1 MTWLNHCQFARRTG
15 DVWGLK
21 TEDCSIIFC
30 ITRLSL
36 EWFSE
41 PFLMVSYSP
50 EKHTEFDIHI
60 YLFFFPQ
67 SKLSI
72 SQYHFFCLHHSFL
85 KTKLVQLRKI
95 FGCMSL
101 KQRIISR
108 SSWFSLQ
115 YSIES
120 ALLGVSNDLLMSVD
134 SGNFDLILVQRPR
147 ATAYTRARRVKR
159 LREWRGLHSTTSPL
173 DAPLNP
179 THSSFN
185 CDFLLAAKSPER

>member
-1 MTWLNHCQFARRTG
+1 
-15 DVWGLK
+15 
-21 TEDCSIIFC
+21 
-30 ITRLSL
+30 
-36 EWFSE
+36 
-41 PFLMVSYSP
+41 
-50 EKHTEFDIHI
+50 
-60 YLFFFPQ
+60 
-67 SKLSI
+67 
-72 SQYHFFCLHHSFL
+72 
-85 KTKLVQLRKI
+85 
-95 FGCMSL
+95 MSL

-147 ATAYTRARRVKR
+147 ATAYTRAWRVKG
-159 LREWRGLHSTTSPL
+159 LREWRGLHSTTAPL

-185 CDFLLAAKSPER
+185 CDFLLAAKSPERYENLPQSFLSGPSDMTFLQASACVFPQTSLASRAASPIYRL